1 MALLLKRRCGQV
13 RYSYATLA
21 QALAFQ
27 ASRDFALLLPLFPLM
42 FKLFLASLAL
52 VLFQGDAQ
60 LRGARRL
67 QDADPAAAEAP
78 AEAPETPAEAPAET
92 PAEAPAAG
100 GLTAAEQAQL
110 NRDFVTA
117 IRRQDTATAET
128 LLASG
133 AQIDD
138 ISNSGPHWSP
148 LALACVSV
156 DSTMALWLLEKGAD
170 PDVADNR
177 GRTPLYHAVHYYM
190 YDVVEEMLKTAK
202 NLSPHDGDGVDMLTR
217 AVWQKDARM
226 VEMLLEAGATSESA
240 TSSAENAGWEIA
252 KLFGYTSTVAPL
264 VVTEAPAETPIL
276 P

>member
-1 MALLLKRRCGQV
+1 MCSSGSSTRQAKHRR
-13 RYSYATLA
+13 
-21 QALAFQ
+21 
-27 ASRDFALLLPLFPLM
+27 FPPCRLM

-60 LRGARRL
+60 LRGARRP

-78 AEAPETPAEAPAET
+78 AEAPAETPAEAPAET

-202 NLSPHDGDGVDMLTR
+202 NLSPHDGDGVGHAHTR
-217 AVWQKDARM
+217 GVAEGRPHGGDASRGRRH
-226 VEMLLEAGATSESA
+226 VRICHKLGREWRAGRSQSCSA
-240 TSSAENAGWEIA
+240 TPRRWLPSSSRRLPQRHPSCRDA
-252 KLFGYTSTVAPL
+252 K
-264 VVTEAPAETPIL
+264 
-276 P
+276 

>member
-1 MALLLKRRCGQV
+1 
-13 RYSYATLA
+13 
-21 QALAFQ
+21 
-27 ASRDFALLLPLFPLM
+27 M

-60 LRGARRL
+60 LRGAQRL

-78 AEAPETPAEAPAET
+78 AEAPAETPADAPAET

>member
-1 MALLLKRRCGQV
+1 
-13 RYSYATLA
+13 
-21 QALAFQ
+21 
-27 ASRDFALLLPLFPLM
+27 M

-67 QDADPAAAEAP
+67 QDTDPAPEAPAEAP
-78 AEAPETPAEAPAET
+78 AEAPEAPAET
-92 PAEAPAAG
+92 PAAPAPG
-100 GLTAAEQAQL
+100 GLTAEEQAKL

-138 ISNSGPHWSP
+138 ISMSGPHWSP
-148 LALACVSV
+148 LAQACVSV
-156 DSTMALWLLEKGAD
+156 DSTMALWLLEHGAD

-226 VEMLLEAGATSESA
+226 VEMLLDAGATSASA
-240 TSSAENAGWEIA
+240 TTSAENAGWEIA